1 MTQNIRAVIW
11 DMGGVIIRGSDG
23 GVSRERLARRLGMER
38 AALEDIVFN
47 SEPSRLSLLGK
58 ITEAAA
64 WENVGDLIGLH
75 GEKLTQARK
84 EFFSGN
90 QLDSELVAWIDSLRP
105 RYKTGLLSNA
115 WAGTRQ
121 SLGARFAFLHV
132 FDVSVFSDEVG
143 MVKPAP
149 AFYRWI
155 LERLDVLPEESVFI
169 DDKLTNIEAARALRM
184 SGIHF
189 QNREQVLQD
198 LQKLLPEFPEW
209 PQGGAAFAEG

>member
-1 MTQNIRAVIW
+1 MEQNIRAVIW
-11 DMGGVIIRGSDG
+11 DMGGVILRGSDG
-23 GVSRERLARRLGMER
+23 SASRERLARRLGMER

-58 ITEAAA
+58 ISEAEA
-64 WENVGDLIGLH
+64 WENVGNVIGLH
-75 GEKLTQARK
+75 GEELVQARR

-90 QLDSELVAWIDSLRP
+90 QLDSDLVALIDSLRP

-121 SLGARFAFLHV
+121 SLGARHDFLHV

-143 MVKPAP
+143 MVKPDP
-149 AFYRWI
+149 AFFHWI

-169 DDKLTNIEAARALRM
+169 DDRLMNIEAARALRM
-184 SGIHF
+184 AGIHF
-189 QNREQVLQD
+189 QNREQALRD
-198 LQKLLPEFPEW
+198 LRILLPVFPE
-209 PQGGAAFAEG
+209 EL